1 MRKYAKKANKICVY
15 QNFVVPLRSKKMR
28 IYAKNANNMR
38 IDRPIYLQKLIDR
51 KHNGMVKIIT
61 GMRRCGKSYLLFN
74 LFADHLKS
82 EGADEQHIIAID
94 LENIY
99 NERLRE
105 PMALLQH
112 IDEQVQD
119 AQAYY
124 VLIDEVQLLNRFEEV
139 LNTLM
144 KRPNMD
150 VYVTGSNARFLSK
163 DVITTF
169 RGRGDEVRVHPLS
182 FREYMSAQTDT
193 TFIERHLNDYLRLGG
208 LPQTL
213 TMQTEQQ
220 KRDYLQQLFQNT
232 YLLDI
237 KERYDIRNDDDLEE
251 LIDII
256 ASSIGC
262 LTNPTKI
269 ANTFKSVKQS
279 NIARDTIKN
288 YLDYMQDAFMI
299 EKSVRYDIKGRKYI
313 DTPVKYYFDDL
324 GLRNARLNFRQTE
337 AGHLMENLI
346 YNELRLRGFSVDVGQ
361 VILNIKNEEGK
372 SERKLL
378 EVDFVCNQGDQRIYI
393 QSAFAMDTE
402 AKEDQEFESLRKID
416 DSFQKVV
423 IVGGMQPTYRN
434 DEGILIMNIY
444 DFLLGKAEI

>member
-1 MRKYAKKANKICVY
+1 
-15 QNFVVPLRSKKMR
+15 MR
-28 IYAKNANNMR
+28 IYAKNANGMK
-38 IDRPIYLQKLIDR
+38 IERPLYIQKLIDR

-74 LFADHLKS
+74 LFADHLKK
-82 EGADEQHIIAID
+82 EGIDEQHIIAID

-112 IDEQVQD
+112 VDEQVQD
-119 AQAYY
+119 SQTYY

-144 KRPNMD
+144 KRPDMD

-182 FREYMSAQTDT
+182 FSEYMSAQTDT
-193 TFIERHLNDYLRLGG
+193 AFIEHHLNDYMRLGG

-213 TMQTEQQ
+213 TMQQEEQ

-256 ASSIGC
+256 ASSISS

-269 ANTFKSVKQS
+269 VNTFKSVKQS
-279 NIARDTIKN
+279 NIARGTIKN

-346 YNELRLRGFSVDVGQ
+346 YNELRLRGYSVDVGQ
-361 VILNIKNEEGK
+361 VTVHTRNENGV
-372 SERKLL
+372 SERRQL
-378 EVDFVCNQGDQRIYI
+378 EVDFVCNKGYERIYI
-393 QSAFAMDTE
+393 QSALTLDGDG
-402 AKEDQEFESLRKID
+402 KEDQEFNSLRHID

-423 IVGGMQPTYRN
+423 IVGGMQATYRN
-434 DEGILIMNIY
+434 NDGILILNIF
-444 DFLLGKAEI
+444 DFLLNKVTI

>member
-1 MRKYAKKANKICVY
+1 
-15 QNFVVPLRSKKMR
+15 
-28 IYAKNANNMR
+28 MR

-74 LFADHLKS
+74 LFADHLKN
-82 EGADEQHIIAID
+82 EGADEQHIITID

-99 NERLRE
+99 NDRLRE

-112 IDEQVQD
+112 VDDQVHDSQT
-119 AQAYY
+119 YF
-124 VLIDEVQLLNRFEEV
+124 VLIDEVQLLNRFEDV

-163 DVITTF
+163 DVITSF
-169 RGRGDEVRVHPLS
+169 RGRGDEVRVHPLC

-193 TFIERHLNDYLRLGG
+193 TFIERHLNNYLRLGG
-208 LPQTL
+208 LPQIV
-213 TMQTEQQ
+213 TMQNEQQ
-220 KRDYLQQLFQNT
+220 KRDYLQQLFQKT

-251 LIDII
+251 LIDIV
-256 ASSIGC
+256 ASSIGS

-269 ANTFKSVKQS
+269 TNTFKTVKQS
-279 NIARDTIKN
+279 NIARDTIKK

-346 YNELRLRGFSVDVGQ
+346 YNELRLRGYSVDVGQ
-361 VILNIKNEEGK
+361 VILNTKNKEGK

-378 EVDFVCNQGDQRIYI
+378 EVDFVCNQGDRRIYI
-393 QSAFAMDTE
+393 QSSFSMDTE
-402 AKEDQEFESLRKID
+402 TKKDQEFESLRKID

-444 DFLLGKAEI
+444 DFLLGKEGF

>member
-1 MRKYAKKANKICVY
+1 
-15 QNFVVPLRSKKMR
+15 
-28 IYAKNANNMR
+28 MR

-82 EGADEQHIIAID
+82 EGVDEQHIIAID

-182 FREYMSAQTDT
+182 FREYMSAQADT

-213 TMQTEQQ
+213 TMQSEQQ

-256 ASSIGC
+256 ASSIGS

-299 EKSVRYDIKGRKYI
+299 EKSMRYNIKGRKYI

-402 AKEDQEFESLRKID
+402 NKEDQEFESLRKID

-434 DEGILIMNIY
+434 DEGILIMNIN

>member
-1 MRKYAKKANKICVY
+1 MRKYAKKANNMKIERPVY
-15 QNFVVPLRSKKMR
+15 LK
-28 IYAKNANNMR
+28 
-38 IDRPIYLQKLIDR
+38 KLIDR
-51 KHNGMVKIIT
+51 KRNSMVKIIT

-74 LFADHLKS
+74 LFATHLKS
-82 EGADEQHIIAID
+82 EGTDEQHIIAID
-94 LENIY
+94 LENLY

-119 AQAYY
+119 DNVYY
-124 VLIDEVQLLNRFEEV
+124 VLIDEVQLLGRFEEV

-163 DVITTF
+163 DVVTTF

-182 FREYMSAQTDT
+182 FREYISAQTDT

-208 LPQTL
+208 LPQTM
-213 TMQTEQQ
+213 TMQNEQQ

-251 LIDII
+251 LIDIV
-256 ASSIGC
+256 ASSIGS

-299 EKSVRYDIKGRKYI
+299 EKAVRYDIKGRRYI

-337 AGHLMENLI
+337 ITHLMENMI

-361 VILNIKNEEGK
+361 VILNVKNETGK
-372 SERKLL
+372 SERKQL
-378 EVDFVCNQGDQRIYI
+378 EVDFVCNQDDRRIYI
-393 QSAFAMDTE
+393 QSALVMDTKD
-402 AKEDQEFESLRKID
+402 KEDQELAPLRKID

-434 DEGILIMNIY
+434 DEGILILNVY
-444 DFLLGKAEI
+444 DFLLGKAEIL